1 MSDLFKNAKMFVDDP
16 MVHSNQMF
24 NDALELV
31 ESGAYEKA
39 LSIFEQYRMYH
50 PEDPEVYY
58 QLANCH
64 YFMENYDLGLE
75 LINRS
80 LFYGGEYG
88 EPYRLRGLLLIQK
101 GDYANAIRNLEY
113 CNVQIPNDED
123 TIFGLLQSYLEINA
137 LECALRCIRQILV
150 INPLSENHKIYEAI
164 IYGRLG
170 QYDKAILIMEK
181 LIANNPNEMGN
192 IELLDLYK
200 ENKSKYEG
208 CRYPGMNN

>member
-1 MSDLFKNAKMFVDDP
+1 MFKNAKMFVDDP
-16 MVHSNQMF
+16 MVYSAQLF
-24 NDALELV
+24 CDGLELV
-31 ESGAYEKA
+31 ANKEYEKA
-39 LSIFEQYRMYH
+39 LAIFEQYRMYH
-50 PEDPEVYY
+50 PEDPTVYY

-64 YFMENYDLGLE
+64 YFMENFDLGLE

-80 LFYGGEYG
+80 LFYGGEYA

-113 CNVQIPNDED
+113 SNVQIPNDEN
-123 TIFGLLQSYLEINA
+123 IIYGLLQSYVEINA

-150 INPLSENHKIYEAI
+150 INPMSENHKIYEAI

-170 QYDKAILIMEK
+170 QYDKAISIVEK
-181 LIANNPNEMGN
+181 LISKYSDVMDY
-192 IELLDLYK
+192 IELLNSYK
-200 ENKSKYEG
+200 ENKSKNEG